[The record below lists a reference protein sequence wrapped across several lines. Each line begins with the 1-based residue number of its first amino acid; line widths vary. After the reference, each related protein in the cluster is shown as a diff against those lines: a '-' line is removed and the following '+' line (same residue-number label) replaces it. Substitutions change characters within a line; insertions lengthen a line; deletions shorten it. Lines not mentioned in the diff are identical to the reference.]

1 MDFFLYAFAT
11 MATATATKI
20 DKNTPIK
27 IKSNKLFTL
36 NDKPWISRAIKRSV
50 EITNKIYKQYC
61 KEKDQLKKELF
72 MKQFKT
78 HSYNIAVLTRINR
91 EDFYIKKNLEFH

>member
-36 NDKPWISRAIKRSV
+36 NDKPWISRAIRKS
-50 EITNKIYKQYC
+50 I
-61 KEKDQLKKELF
+61 
-72 MKQFKT
+72 KT
-78 HSYNIAVLTRINR
+78 IN
-91 EDFYIKKNLEFH
+91 DI